1 MVVEVGVRGWEVVV
15 IVLEVRV
22 VVVGWGWTQFGDI

>member
-22 VVVGWGWTQFGDI
+22 VGWGWTQFGDI